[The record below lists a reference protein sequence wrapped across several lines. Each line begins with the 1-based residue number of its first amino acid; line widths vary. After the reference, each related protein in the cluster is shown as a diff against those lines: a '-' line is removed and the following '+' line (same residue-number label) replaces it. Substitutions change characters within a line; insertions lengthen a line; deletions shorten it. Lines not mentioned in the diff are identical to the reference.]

1 MPRVGIHRLQ
11 GVPAA
16 LHVLLIPTSPHLAKP
31 PAQNALVGRL
41 QLPVLIPVLIVLP
54 GHIRYQGSVSPV
66 KWASMAMARGHL
78 AKIVLQAN
86 ILELALSRAYYAQ
99 GVSLLQ
105 DPSRRPVRI
114 AERANTLEL
123 VLLVVPRAPQVSI
136 SPTAVERGV
145 SNVLRA
151 PICPLLSSTDQPV
164 WIALQAS
171 IKIPQVRRH
180 ARSVPMATSLPLQA
194 LTSVMHVLQARSR
207 PFRRR
212 VARSV
217 LRGNIL
223 TQARNPAVRAL
234 QVRLLLTI
242 ESHV

>member
-1 MPRVGIHRLQ
+1 MLRVDIHRQ
-11 GVPAA
+11 QAVPVV

-31 PAQNALVGRL
+31 PAQNALLGRL

-54 GHIRYQGSVSPV
+54 GHTRYQGSVSPV

-86 ILELALSRAYYAQ
+86 ILELALSRAFYAQ

-145 SNVLRA
+145 SNVLLAR
-151 PICPLLSSTDQPV
+151 ICPPLSLTAHHV

-171 IKIPQVRRH
+171 IKIPLERRH
-180 ARSVPMATSLPLQA
+180 ARPVPMATSLPLQA
-194 LTSVMHVLQARSR
+194 LTNVMHVLLARSR
-207 PFRRR
+207 
-212 VARSV
+212 S
-217 LRGNIL
+217 
-223 TQARNPAVRAL
+223 
-234 QVRLLLTI
+234 
-242 ESHV
+242 